1 MAWIEE
7 GSIQGPVGPE
17 GPRGETGP
25 AGPAGSGPADVWQY
39 DPVET
44 ITLTMNVTG
53 SWSAAEATLTRVGG
67 TVVLSFTGLIN
78 SSSTWGNVLSS
89 GTIPEHLRPGVN
101 TWSVMWSDG
110 ANDGARLRANAN
122 GGAYGDGLVIGK
134 SYNGTVVYVL
144 PSGAPTPLMKGDPGE
159 QGPPGEQGIQGERGP
174 EGPVGPAPDT
184 SQFVTQTETS
194 ASATAN
200 SLARRTANG
209 QLTVSSPTAAT
220 HAATKSYVDSN
231 ASSGMSAAE
240 RAQLYG
246 SSAYTA
252 PPYGSLIW
260 SGPTY
265 SPAAKTFT
273 RLQYSN
279 DGRMRV
285 NRSINAAAIAWSNTE
300 CYLIAPVDGMYLLS
314 VVQCWQSDT
323 SPRGAGLTTSISS
336 AIDGLKLWQDI
347 GLGRF
352 VMTSTTTFLTAGTR
366 LYPWVWNGATGSNM
380 TASERGCQ
388 SEYSIQYVGPGTY

>member
-7 GSIQGPVGPE
+7 GSIQGPA
-17 GPRGETGP
+17 GE
-25 AGPAGSGPADVWQY
+25 S
-39 DPVET
+39 
-44 ITLTMNVTG
+44 
-53 SWSAAEATLTRVGG
+53 
-67 TVVLSFTGLIN
+67 
-78 SSSTWGNVLSS
+78 
-89 GTIPEHLRPGVN
+89 
-101 TWSVMWSDG
+101 
-110 ANDGARLRANAN
+110 
-122 GGAYGDGLVIGK
+122 
-134 SYNGTVVYVL
+134 
-144 PSGAPTPLMKGDPGE
+144 
-159 QGPPGEQGIQGERGP
+159 
-174 EGPVGPAPDT
+174 PDT
-184 SQFVTQTETS
+184 SQFVTQTD
-194 ASATAN
+194 AVVPATPGAVV
-200 SLARRTANG
+200 RRGTNG
-209 QLTVSSPTAAT
+209 QIAVPSSPSTSSDAVSR
-220 HAATKSYVDSN
+220 SYVDN
-231 ASSGMSAAE
+231 NLGMSAAE

-352 VMTSTTTFLTAGTR
+352 VMTSTTTFLTAGTK